1 MEISAKRF
9 FFFYFVPDIILK
21 LLQSSE
27 TQSIKYKKETITT
40 FRISSTSFCSKS
52 SQNFTND
59 AFLSCFYDNMSP
71 H

>member
-9 FFFYFVPDIILK
+9 FFFHSVPDIISK

-40 FRISSTSFCSKS
+40 FRISSTSFCLKS
-52 SQNFTND
+52 FQNLTND